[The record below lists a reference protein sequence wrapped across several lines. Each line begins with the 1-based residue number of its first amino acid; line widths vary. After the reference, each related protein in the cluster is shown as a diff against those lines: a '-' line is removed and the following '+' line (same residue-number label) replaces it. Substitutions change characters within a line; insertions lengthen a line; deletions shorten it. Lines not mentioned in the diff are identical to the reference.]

1 MAYRC
6 TCGGAHVSMHRTV
19 EDILK
24 ARVDMNKDLGLE
36 KVAIGRK
43 NVVWLVVSHAMFLNS
58 FKMIGMLPYK
68 Y

>member
-6 TCGGAHVSMHRTV
+6 TCGGAPVSMHCIV
-19 EDILK
+19 DILK

-43 NVVWLVVSHAMFLNS
+43 NVVWLVVSHATFLNS

-68 Y
+68 